1 MAWITFD
8 AIKILSLD
16 GLSSL
21 VEPDPAAPLALLAGE
36 HLAVGAGLAV
46 SRNGRFV
53 LGQEE
58 AVLITADDGRVNL
71 VEKSILCLTKPKP

>member
-21 VEPDPAAPLALLAGE
+21 VVPNPAAPLALLAGE

-46 SRNGRFV
+46 SRNGRPVEIKFTHLANCCV
-53 LGQEE
+53 L
-58 AVLITADDGRVNL
+58 
-71 VEKSILCLTKPKP
+71 